1 MAVVNLPVEY
11 LVPHPQNP
19 RKELGDLTELADNIK
34 QNGIYQN
41 LTVVPVN
48 EDKEGEEPRYMVLIG
63 HRRLAAAK
71 LAGLQEV
78 PCAIRRDADEKEQLK
93 IMLEENMQRTDLTIV
108 EQAQGFQQLLDFGV
122 DIETISRKSGFS
134 KTTIRRRL
142 EIAKLDQE
150 KVKEVSTSRQ
160 LSLKDFDELTKIKDI
175 GLRNK
180 ALESIG
186 TRDFEWAVRKAVRDE
201 KVRVSLPELKALMRR
216 MGAKLLNNTERWTS
230 KYDEIESKADLVN
243 WEATKQYIPDLKD
256 KRLYYYADEYGELKF
271 YKQHEKAKKE
281 KANESADVIARR
293 KKVSEAWFK
302 VKAMATAHYELRKS
316 FIDRLKPT
324 AKSREKILEGAY
336 IAVVVGVVDYSS
348 MGREKLNDM
357 CGIDRNQ
364 VDANR
369 ITKALALLD
378 NKDPEVQKQAVYTLF
393 DDDDKNSFAY
403 GYSGDYPEYKLKGKL
418 AALYKWL
425 ELLGY
430 ERSDEEELMLTG
442 KHEIFRQDMFEGD
455 K

>member
-19 RKELGDLTELADNIK
+19 RKEIGDIAELTRNIK
-34 QNGIYQN
+34 ENGIYQN

-48 EDKEGEEPRYMVLIG
+48 EDKEGEEPKYMVLIG

-71 LAGLQEV
+71 AAGLQEV
-78 PCAIRRDADEKEQLK
+78 PCVIKRDVSEREQLK
-93 IMLEENMQRTDLTIV
+93 MMLEENMQRTDLTII

-142 EIAKLDQE
+142 EIAKLDQ
-150 KVKEVSTSRQ
+150 KKLKEVSTSRQ
-160 LSLKDFDELTKIKDI
+160 LSLTDFDELTKIKDLE
-175 GLRNK
+175 LRNK

-186 TRDFEWAVRKAVRDE
+186 TRDFQWAVKVAIRDE
-201 KVRVSLPELKALMRR
+201 KLRVSLPAFKAVMKQL
-216 MGAKLLNNTERWTS
+216 GAKRLNDSDRWTS
-230 KYDEIESKADLVN
+230 KYDDIESKCSLED
-243 WEATKQYIPDLKD
+243 WENTKQYIPDLKG
-256 KRLYYYADEYGELKF
+256 KQLYYYANKYGELKF
-271 YKQHEKAKKE
+271 YKQHTKARKE
-281 KANESADVIARR
+281 KVNESADVIARR

-316 FIDRLKPT
+316 FIERLT
-324 AKSREKILEGAY
+324 ATTKKREKILEGAY
-336 IAVVVGVVDYSS
+336 IAAVVGVVDYSG
-348 MGREKLNDM
+348 MGREKLSDM
-357 CGIDRNQ
+357 CGVGSEWATN
-364 VDANR
+364 NR
-369 ITKALALLD
+369 IAKALAFLD
-378 NKDPEVQKQAVYTLF
+378 NKDLEIQKQAVYTLF
-393 DDDDKNSFAY
+393 DDDEKNSFAD
-403 GYSGDYPEYKLKGKL
+403 GYSGDYPKYKLKGKL

-442 KHEIFRQDMFEGD
+442 KHEVFQQDMFEGG

>member
-19 RKELGDLTELADNIK
+19 RKELGDLTELAENIK

-48 EDKEGEEPRYMVLIG
+48 EDIEGEEPKYMVLIG

-71 LAGLQEV
+71 LAGLKEV
-78 PCAIRRDADEKEQLK
+78 PCAINRKADEREQLQ
-93 IMLEENMQRTDLTIV
+93 IMLEENMQRTDLTII

-122 DIETISRKSGFS
+122 KIETISQKSGFS
-134 KTTIRRRL
+134 QTTIRRRL
-142 EIAKLDQE
+142 EIAKLDQ
-150 KVKEVSTSRQ
+150 KKLKEVSSTRQ
-160 LSLKDFDELTKIKDI
+160 LSLADFDELTKIKDI
-175 GLRNK
+175 DLRNK

-186 TRDFEWAVRKAVRDE
+186 TRDFEWAVKSAVRNE
-201 KVRVSLPELKALMRR
+201 KLRVSLPELKAVMKE

-230 KYDEIESKADLVN
+230 KYDLVESKAELVN
-243 WEATKQYIPDLKD
+243 WEATKQYIPDLKGE
-256 KRLYYYADEYGELKF
+256 RLYYYADEYGELKF
-271 YKQHEKAKKE
+271 YKQHKKAEKE
-281 KANESADVIARR
+281 KVKEGADVIERR
-293 KKVSEAWFK
+293 KKISEAWFK

-324 AKSREKILEGAY
+324 AKNREKILEGAY
-336 IAVVVGVVDYSS
+336 IAAVVGVVNYSS

-357 CGIDRNQ
+357 CGIDKDR

-369 ITKALALLD
+369 VTKALAFLD
-378 NKDPEVQKQAVYTLF
+378 NQASEVQKQVVYTLF
-393 DDDDKNSFAY
+393 DDDDKNSSAG
-403 GYSGDYPEYKLKGKL
+403 GYSGDYPEYELKGKL

-442 KHEIFRQDMFEGD
+442 KHEIFQQNIFEGG